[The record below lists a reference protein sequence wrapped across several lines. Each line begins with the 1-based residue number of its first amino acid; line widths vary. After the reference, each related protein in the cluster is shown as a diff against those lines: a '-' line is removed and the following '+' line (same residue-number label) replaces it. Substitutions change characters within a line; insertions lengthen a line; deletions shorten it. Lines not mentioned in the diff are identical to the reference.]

1 MNVQNGGQSVAIL
14 IKSNR
19 SQRTVIVHLPESI
32 KTVTELDIQVRTVS
46 EVFLVVLSDGAFGIK
61 TRKNAAIGIV
71 DGAGGLR
78 TKNGEQLLHTLSKR
92 LDIQVQAINA
102 RKKVGIEVGL
112 SITQYFIICRT
123 N

>member
-1 MNVQNGGQSVAIL
+1 MIL
-14 IKSNR
+14 IKSSNC
-19 SQRTVIVHLPESI
+19 QRPVIIHLPESI

-46 EVFLVVLSDGAFGIK
+46 EVFLVVLSDGTFGIK
-61 TRKNAAIGIV
+61 TRKNAAIGIA

-92 LDIQVQAINA
+92 LDIRVQAINT
-102 RKKVGIEVGL
+102 RKKVDIEVGL
-112 SITQYFIICRT
+112 SINQYFIIYRT